1 MNNPMVAKFAQSFNS
16 NSSAPYDQFSI
27 DETALDDEMRDTQM
41 LTEQQKRA
49 LRRRM
54 RTQDGLA
61 SRPTGA
67 ITGAMESAERALREV
82 WLGTEPNSTCQT
94 REHDGDDVGTAT
106 ASSDEYDSVPALEH
120 GVQGQPPL
128 LRIFKRVPRAHFP
141 ALWRHDG
148 PVEPAETGLR
158 ASVTVQTASLSA
170 PLLQH
175 FYNIPPHNTQNPYNI
190 LTTFTTF
197 LQHFAY

>member
-27 DETALDDEMRDTQM
+27 DETALDDELRDTQM

-67 ITGAMESAERALREV
+67 ITGAMESAERALRRWA
-82 WLGTEPNSTCQT
+82 WLGTEPNSMQAKHEST
-94 REHDGDDVGTAT
+94 DDDVGTAT

-120 GVQGQPPL
+120 GVQGQPPPL
-128 LRIFKRVPRAHFP
+128 ETPSNGYQELISRFGVTPTVP
-141 ALWRHDG
+141 
-148 PVEPAETGLR
+148 
-158 ASVTVQTASLSA
+158 LS
-170 PLLQH
+170 QRK
-175 FYNIPPHNTQNPYNI
+175 QG
-190 LTTFTTF
+190 
-197 LQHFAY
+197 